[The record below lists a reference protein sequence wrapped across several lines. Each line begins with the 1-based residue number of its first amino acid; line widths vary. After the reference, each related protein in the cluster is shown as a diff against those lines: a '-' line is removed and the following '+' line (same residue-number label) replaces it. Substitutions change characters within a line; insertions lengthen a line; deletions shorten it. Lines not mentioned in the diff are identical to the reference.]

1 MGAFNGLSGGLPSRP
16 AASVAGSSQASKR
29 SKNLSKRP
37 VGSIDTEEAK
47 TKKQQRSQRDER
59 REQLLKQEGTNHG
72 IDQETLEYLESL
84 KSMFNPKVTVEEVN
98 ARIEAGRI
106 AYTDAMG
113 TVFRKASLGA
123 NELCED
129 NTAVMRSENFDGIT
143 YSAMLDG
150 HGHRQVSDVAA
161 TKLLNHLDNKLH
173 ETAEAYEA
181 KTGTLLLDDKE
192 AVKTFL
198 ADS

>member
-16 AASVAGSSQASKR
+16 AASVAGSSKKSRKSKTD
-29 SKNLSKRP
+29 SKRP
-37 VGSIDTEEAK
+37 LSSQHTEEAEAK
-47 TKKQQRSQRDER
+47 RRER
-59 REQLLKQEGTNHG
+59 RARLLEQEGSNHG
-72 IDQETLEYLESL
+72 LDHETLDYLKTL
-84 KSMFNPKVTVEEVN
+84 KSMFNPKVTIEEVD
-98 ARIEAGRI
+98 ARIEAGRD

-129 NTAVMRSENFDGIT
+129 NTAVMRSANFDGIT
-143 YSAMLDG
+143 YTAMLDG

-161 TKLLNHLDNKLH
+161 TQLLNHLDNKLH
-173 ETAEAYEA
+173 EAAEAYEA
-181 KTGTLLLDDKE
+181 KTGTLLLDDQE